1 MIPCG
6 QQSNN
11 TIEYFKQAYENKLR
25 KYGEKWIFDVDHE
38 KEQLDKEKRK
48 NIRKELTKGYMAL
61 LSAQIGEN
69 RWEI

>member
-6 QQSNN
+6 KQSNN

-25 KYGEKWIFDVDHE
+25 KYGEKWIFDVEH
-38 KEQLDKEKRK
+38 KQEQLDKEKRK

-61 LSAQIGEN
+61 LSAQIGEK
-69 RWEI
+69 

>member
-38 KEQLDKEKRK
+38 KERLDKEKRK

-69 RWEI
+69 R

>member
-69 RWEI
+69 R

>member
-1 MIPCG
+1 MVPCG

-25 KYGEKWIFDVDHE
+25 KYGDKWIFDIEHE
-38 KEQLDKEKRK
+38 TELLDKEKRK

-69 RWEI
+69 K

>member
-11 TIEYFKQAYENKLR
+11 KIEYFKQAYENKLR
-25 KYGEKWIFDVDHE
+25 KYGDKWIFDVEHE

-69 RWEI
+69 K